1 MTNYE
6 RVEAASEY
14 ILERSGQAPDA
25 ALVLGSGLAGLETLV
40 PGPLS
45 ISYGDIPH
53 FPASSV
59 EGHAA
64 RLVFG
69 SLGGI
74 HLWIFSGRIHYYE
87 GYGMDE
93 VTFLIRVIGKV
104 GTKELVLTNAAGSL
118 KPRDFAPGN
127 LMLISDHINLL
138 GANPLRGVNEER
150 WGPRFLDQRE
160 VYDRA
165 LRNRMLRAAELEGV
179 HLREGVYAAVSGPTY
194 ETPAEVE
201 FLCKIGAA
209 AVGMSTVPEA
219 IVAHHMGIRL
229 AAISVLSNVA
239 AHRNASPITHD
250 EVLAA
255 GKKAETQLL
264 KLLTRFFRERNDA
277 PGSPTPTDY

>member
-6 RVEAASEY
+6 RVEAATAY

-25 ALVLGSGLAGLETLV
+25 ALILGSGLAGLETLV
-40 PGPLS
+40 PDPLS
-45 ISYGDIPH
+45 IPYRDIPH
-53 FPASSV
+53 FHDSRV

-64 RLVFG
+64 RLVIG
-69 SLGGI
+69 RLGGI

-87 GYGMDE
+87 GHGMDE
-93 VTFLIRVIGKV
+93 VTFPIRVIGQV
-104 GTKELVLTNAAGSL
+104 GTKELVLTNAAGSINR
-118 KPRDFAPGN
+118 RDFIPGN

-160 VYDRA
+160 VYDPA
-165 LRNRMLRAAELEGV
+165 LRNRMLAAAELERV
-179 HLREGVYAAVSGPTY
+179 RLSEGVYAAVSGPTY

-201 FLCKIGAA
+201 FLRTIGAA

-229 AAISVLSNVA
+229 AAISALSNVA
-239 AHRNASPITHD
+239 AHRDGTPINHD
-250 EVLAA
+250 EVLEA
-255 GKKAETQLL
+255 GTKAESQLL
-264 KLLTRFFRERNDA
+264 KLLGRFFRNRKTGAANPNDH
-277 PGSPTPTDY
+277 